1 MALNRTAWDHGGKTR
16 QQRGYGR
23 DHERMRE
30 HLLQTVILC
39 EECRRKDPPRVTAGT
54 HADHIV
60 SKAKGGT
67 DDRSNYQLLCASCH
81 ALKSIHDQGKNPRL
95 RKRRTIGHDGWPIDD

>member
-1 MALNRTAWDHGGKTR
+1 MALNRTAWNHSGNTR

-30 HLLQTVILC
+30 HLLSTVILC
-39 EECRRKDPPRVTAGT
+39 EECTRQGKVRVGT
-54 HADHIV
+54 HADHIIP
-60 SKAKGGT
+60 KAKGGT
-67 DDRSNYQLLCASCH
+67 DLRSNYQLLCSSCH

-95 RKRRTIGHDGWPIDD
+95 RKRRATGLDGWPIEEE